1 MQIRFRCFRS
11 RVLLPTAKFSRLVL
25 MAAVGYLQILIGVI
39 LVATLLVSTTFS
51 SLPPD
56 SPSSGRVFTFH
67 PWRPTVTHLL
77 VKALHLVSESG
88 SHCLP
93 CTV

>member
-1 MQIRFRCFRS
+1 
-11 RVLLPTAKFSRLVL
+11 
-25 MAAVGYLQILIGVI
+25 MADVGYLQIFIGVI
-39 LVATLLVSTTFS
+39 LVATLLVSMTFS

-56 SPSSGRVFTFH
+56 SLSSGLVFTFR
-67 PWRPTVTHLL
+67 PLRPTVTHLL
-77 VKALHLVSESG
+77 VTTIHLASESG